1 MSEARKKIST
11 ASTYQFTF
19 DPAAIFSQKKLSLP
33 TTPFKMTSS
42 KPDGHGS
49 GHLHAKLVNDAESVL
64 CQFSLPVCSTKLL
77 DEVMNETL
85 SISSGPA
92 QWSAYHQLVNVQRL
106 QLESLFNCVLG
117 FSGAACTGLKG
128 APGGGGPGSYRSAA
142 VVRSDISRSILLSL
156 ASLTFLRLSTTIT
169 MATHGP
175 HLVGQGPRVNGMMSK
190 MQLGSARLVNEEG
203 LVSLKADCE
212 LVSYR

>member
-1 MSEARKKIST
+1 
-11 ASTYQFTF
+11 
-19 DPAAIFSQKKLSLP
+19 
-33 TTPFKMTSS
+33 MTSM
-42 KPDGHGS
+42 KPKESSTDPNGHGS

-64 CQFSLPVCSTKLL
+64 CQFSLPVCSTKLI

-106 QLESLFNCVLG
+106 QLESLFDCVLG

-128 APGGGGPGSYRSAA
+128 APGAGGPAGSGYRSAA
-142 VVRSDISRSILLSL
+142 VVRSDILRSILLSL

-175 HLVGQGPRVNGMMSK
+175 HLVGPGPRVNGAISK

-203 LVSLKADCE
+203 LASLKADCE
-212 LVSYR
+212 LIVRLITQLTAPPGKKTAKPDSE